1 MMKIGKMI
9 FIKRFFILPLML
21 GVVMFP
27 SMVAADNGCEN
38 EDNDAVVAALA
49 LCSTH
54 AYNIGEI
61 HNPKEASGKQLMDS
75 VIAMKTTV
83 ITQQLYKQYQQLES
97 MLARFKT
104 QLEKAVLTS
113 TMEAAGA
120 KSDDSSSSTNSSG
133 GYLPTASNC
142 IREFASG
149 AVAGRNCLK
158 SNLKLVMSAAE
169 SGDLKKAIE
178 QLKQDLK
185 AAKSILGKKVSSSN
199 SDEGYYVDCDGGGEN
214 DCKNHDR
221 CNEIYGNKREKGA
234 IIDCAAEVLGII
246 SQAEKDEERE
256 DRRWSSARGDR
267 Y

>member
-1 MMKIGKMI
+1 
-9 FIKRFFILPLML
+9 
-21 GVVMFP
+21 MFP
-27 SMVAADNGCEN
+27 SMVVADNGCEN
-38 EDNDAVVAALA
+38 EDNDAVVPALA

-185 AAKSILGKKVSSSN
+185 AAKSILGKKLSSDN
-199 SDEGYYVDCDGGGEN
+199 NINPGYYVDCDGEKACADLPGCE
-214 DCKNHDR
+214 K
-221 CNEIYGNKREKGA
+221 IYGNKREKGD
-234 IIDCAAEVLGII
+234 IIDCAAGVLGII

-256 DRRWSSARGDR
+256 DRRWSSGRGDR

>member
-1 MMKIGKMI
+1 MKIGKMI

-27 SMVAADNGCEN
+27 SMVVADNGCEN
-38 EDNDAVVAALA
+38 EDNDAVVPALA

-97 MLARFKT
+97 MLSRFKT

-120 KSDDSSSSTNSSG
+120 KSDDDDNGSYRSNDKYIVLSG
-133 GYLPTASNC
+133 ASNC
-142 IREFASG
+142 LQVWSNGKDA
-149 AVAGRNCLK
+149 ALDCLGRNIQAVIMAINAGNATDARKQLIQDINGMVSIVDK
-158 SNLKLVMSAAE
+158 DLLVGRE
-169 SGDLKKAIE
+169 NCTNIKEGKEKN
-178 QLKQDLK
+178 KQ
-185 AAKSILGKKVSSSN
+185 KVL
-199 SDEGYYVDCDGGGEN
+199 
-214 DCKNHDR
+214 
-221 CNEIYGNKREKGA
+221 
-234 IIDCAAEVLGII
+234 DCAYELNGKIVDAKE
-246 SQAEKDEERE
+246 ARAKEAEERN
-256 DRRWSSARGDR
+256 RPVWGGR
-267 Y
+267 

>member
-1 MMKIGKMI
+1 MKIGKMI

-120 KSDDSSSSTNSSG
+120 KSDDASSSTNSSG

-185 AAKSILGKKVSSSN
+185 ATKSILGKKLSSDNNSN
-199 SDEGYYVDCDGGGEN
+199 PGYYVNCDKETDCE
-214 DCKNHDR
+214 NHDR
-221 CNEIYGNKREKGA
+221 CKEIYGNKRDKGA

-256 DRRWSSARGDR
+256 DRRWSSSRGDR